1 MKGFAVISDESAE
14 DMHGTEI
21 SRWVRMNPGQQQAV
35 IAKSEKPIKEKTV
48 ITQADRQEAFDNYLT
63 TDDHGMLITGMA
75 TDQDGNRFYKVKN
88 SWDTTQLYG
97 GYLYASEPYMAY
109 KTMAITVHKDVIP
122 KELKNKLGIK

>member
-1 MKGFAVISDESAE
+1 
-14 DMHGTEI
+14 
-21 SRWVRMNPGQQQAV
+21 MNPGQQQAV

-97 GYLYASEPYMAY
+97 GDLYASEPYRAY